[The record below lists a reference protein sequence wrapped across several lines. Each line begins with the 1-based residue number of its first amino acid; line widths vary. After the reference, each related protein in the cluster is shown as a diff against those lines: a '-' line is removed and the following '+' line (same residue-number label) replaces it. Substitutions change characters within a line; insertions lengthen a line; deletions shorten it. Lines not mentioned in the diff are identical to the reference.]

1 MSNYGFSELYETP
14 LRPRSGMGQRR
25 LDVQAVLTYLVYLH
39 RSNQSQNLECRVM
52 SCASL
57 IRILSKKRD
66 AIGHVVVAMGQDD

>member
-25 LDVQAVLTYLVYLH
+25 LDVQAVLTYLVIC

-57 IRILSKKRD
+57 IRIPSKKRE